1 MGIKIYTTIGLGILV
16 GEKIKQDD
24 EKVYL
29 KHPGVLVPNQKTRE
43 GIKNLMAPP
52 VPDFFAGY
60 LDLLREFPLKK
71 SLIVF
76 SGRPAPGVLSMYDNY
91 CTQLMEM
98 MTGIVRVSADA
109 MNNLPKTGEGKP
121 IIQ

>member
-1 MGIKIYTTIGLGILV
+1 MGIKIYTTVGLGILV

-29 KHPGVLVPNQKTRE
+29 KHPGVLVPNQKTRD
-43 GIKNLMAPP
+43 GIRNLLALP
-52 VPDFFAGY
+52 VTEFFAGY
-60 LDLLREFPLKK
+60 LDLLKEFPLKK
-71 SLIVF
+71 NLIIF
-76 SGRPAPGVLSMYDNY
+76 SGRPAPGVLSLYDNY
-91 CTQLMEM
+91 CVQLTEM
-98 MTGIVRVSADA
+98 MTGIIKVGADA